1 MAYAGDRTLL
11 RGGIFI
17 YPPNTDFPE
26 GKLDSGS
33 LKKVSDRTGGR
44 AFFPTQPGDLKQAF
58 SQIDQ
63 ELRSQYLIA
72 YSPTNANHD
81 GSYRRIKIE
90 IFNPELRKQK
100 VQLLYRGGYYA
111 RKN

>member
-1 MAYAGDRTLL
+1 MWWSIQSARN
-11 RGGIFI
+11 R
-17 YPPNTDFPE
+17 DFPE

-44 AFFPTQPGDLKQAF
+44 AFFPKEPDDLKLAF
-58 SQIDQ
+58 SQINQ

-90 IFNPELRKQK
+90 ILNPELRKQK
-100 VQLLYRGGYYA
+100 VLLLYREGYYA
-111 RKN
+111 RK